1 MVVPKGWA
9 WIEAQSGLKKTPHPI
24 SKTWIDLDMYGREG
38 TLDAYEPV
46 LCFVW
51 LDNLFLILI
60 LPMFGAKYV
69 GVQYVPVWQ
78 KPPHIKRH

>member
-1 MVVPKGWA
+1 
-9 WIEAQSGLKKTPHPI
+9 
-24 SKTWIDLDMYGREG
+24 MYGREG